1 MRDDKRVSQ
10 SSCDRCGKLS
20 AFERPDATVRFLQGQ
35 LTDVKAVAIVYETLL
50 GGVPASDFF
59 QFRISENIK
68 TNYGGLPVIPASGS
82 EAVYVNVAASL
93 IRDSSVAAAQFG
105 DIASGLSLREMVSS
119 IYSKNVPLARQSVDG
134 LAYLV
139 RDEAI
144 QFYRDA
150 ADARGLGG
158 DFGAAIVAFGA
169 LANIL
174 VESRVGKG
182 DAASDLARSIVD
194 GNSQLPSQSLAL
206 LPLETVDGTAY
217 DADDALAF
225 ASLPAPAPV
234 LPA

>member
-1 MRDDKRVSQ
+1 MISESPSQ
-10 SSCDRCGKLS
+10 AATAVASFPPSS
-20 AFERPDATVRFLQGQ
+20 APDATVRFLQGQ

-150 ADARGLGG
+150 ADAKGSWWRFWRSHRCLWRPGQHSCRVKGG
-158 DFGAAIVAFGA
+158 Q
-169 LANIL
+169 
-174 VESRVGKG
+174 R
-182 DAASDLARSIVD
+182 
-194 GNSQLPSQSLAL
+194 
-206 LPLETVDGTAY
+206 
-217 DADDALAF
+217 
-225 ASLPAPAPV
+225 
-234 LPA
+234 